1 MSICDLPHSSDF
13 KKNKVKKKLGRPPIE
28 PANLRTCMTVRIPR
42 FKQTKALKYAARNKK
57 TLTQVIEEMI
67 DSLVLND

>member
-1 MSICDLPHSSDF
+1 
-13 KKNKVKKKLGRPPIE
+13 
-28 PANLRTCMTVRIPR
+28 MTVRIPR